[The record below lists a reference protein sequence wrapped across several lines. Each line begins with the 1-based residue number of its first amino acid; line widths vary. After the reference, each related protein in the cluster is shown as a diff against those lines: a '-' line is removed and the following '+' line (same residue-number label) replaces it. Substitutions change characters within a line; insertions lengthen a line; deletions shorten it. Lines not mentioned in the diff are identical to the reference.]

1 MKADLLVLLTIFVA
15 MVLSIV
21 DMPNWSLWARPEWV
35 LLVIFYWVLAL
46 PERFGVFF
54 AAGIGLLQDSITAS
68 VYGRHVLAYTL
79 VVAVVLV
86 AHKRLRMFD
95 AWQQAGMVFLLIGIE
110 RLIKYWIDLASGQ
123 QPAGLWFL
131 FPAMISALIWPWLM
145 VVLRSLRRR
154 FGLIRV
160 IH

>member
-1 MKADLLVLLTIFVA
+1 MKADLLVLFTLLFA
-15 MVLSIV
+15 MLLSIV

-46 PERFGVFF
+46 PERFGIFS
-54 AAGIGLLQDSITAS
+54 AAVVGLIQDSLTAS
-68 VYGRHVLAYTL
+68 VFGRHALAYSL
-79 VVAVVLV
+79 VVAVVLI

-95 AWQQAGMVFLLIGIE
+95 PWQQAGVIFILIGIE
-110 RLIKYWIDLASGQ
+110 RLIKYWIDVATGLS
-123 QPAGLWFL
+123 PTGLWFL

-145 VVLRSLRRR
+145 VVLRSLRRKV
-154 FGLIRV
+154 GLIRV

>member
-1 MKADLLVLLTIFVA
+1 MKADLLVLFTIFVA

>member
-1 MKADLLVLLTIFVA
+1 MKADLLVLFTLLVA
-15 MVLSIV
+15 MLLSIV

-46 PERFGVFF
+46 PERFGILS
-54 AAGIGLLQDSITAS
+54 AAAVGLIQDSLTAS
-68 VYGRHVLAYTL
+68 VYGRHVLAYSL
-79 VVAVVLV
+79 VVAVVV
-86 AHKRLRMFD
+86 IAHKRLRMFD
-95 AWQQAGMVFLLIGIE
+95 AWQQAGMIFLLIGIE
-110 RLIKYWIDLASGQ
+110 RLIKYWIDIASGLT
-123 QPAGLWFL
+123 PTGLWFL

-154 FGLIRV
+154 VGLIRV